1 MSPIP
6 VRRRPEARAEAIG
19 RAQHP
24 RLAPVMPD
32 FTPPPAGLVP
42 APPLT
47 RTLVLVMAASVGATV
62 ANLYY
67 NQPMLGAIGA
77 DLAASP
83 AAVGLIPTATQLG
96 FGLGLLLLVP
106 LGDQMD
112 RRRLILAQSAGLAVA
127 LVAAALAPGAATLVF
142 ASVAVGLG
150 SALVHQIVPLAAEM
164 APPERRGATV
174 GTVMSGLL
182 LGILL
187 ARVVS
192 GAVAALAGW
201 RAMFWL
207 GAGLAVLIAAL
218 LARTLPSRRA
228 PPGSVPYGRLLLS
241 LLTLVREEPA
251 LRRAAL
257 TQAALFGSFSAFW
270 SILALRLQT
279 PPFAFGSFAAGLF
292 GLVGAVGVLA
302 APLAGRTADARGPYV
317 VIALGTTASL
327 AAWVFLG
334 LVPGLAGLIVGVLV
348 LDLGVQMTLI
358 ANQAVIFALRP
369 QSTGR
374 VNTVFMVT
382 MFLGGALGS
391 LAASMSWA
399 RGGWALVATTGA
411 LFAAVALLL
420 GGRRR
425 P

>member
-1 MSPIP
+1 
-6 VRRRPEARAEAIG
+6 
-19 RAQHP
+19 
-24 RLAPVMPD
+24 MPD

-228 PPGSVPYGRLLLS
+228 RPGSLPYRRLLLS

-391 LAASMSWA
+391 LAASMAWA

>member
-1 MSPIP
+1 
-6 VRRRPEARAEAIG
+6 
-19 RAQHP
+19 
-24 RLAPVMPD
+24 MPD

>member
-1 MSPIP
+1 
-6 VRRRPEARAEAIG
+6 
-19 RAQHP
+19 
-24 RLAPVMPD
+24 MPD

-83 AAVGLIPTATQLG
+83 AAVGLIPTATQFG

-187 ARVVS
+187 ARVLS

-228 PPGSVPYGRLLLS
+228 RPGSVPYGRLLLS

-411 LFAAVALLL
+411 LFATVALLL

>member
-1 MSPIP
+1 MPHSPLP
-6 VRRRPEARAEAIG
+6 FASPE
-19 RAQHP
+19 P
-24 RLAPVMPD
+24 APLSR
-32 FTPPPAGLVP
+32 GLV
-42 APPLT
+42 LI
-47 RTLVLVMAASVGATV
+47 LAASVGATV
-62 ANLYY
+62 ANIYY
-67 NQPMLGAIGA
+67 NQPMLGAIAA

-83 AAVGLIPTATQLG
+83 ATVGLIPTATQLG

-106 LGDQMD
+106 LGDQVD

-201 RAMFWL
+201 RAMLWL
-207 GAGLAVLIAAL
+207 GSGKAVLIPAL
-218 LARTLPSRRA
+218 LARSLPSRHA
-228 PPGSVPYGRLLLS
+228 PPRSLPYRRLLLS
-241 LLTLVREEPA
+241 LLALVREEPA

-257 TQAALFGSFSAFW
+257 IQAALFGSFSAFW

-292 GLVGAVGVLA
+292 GLVGAAGALA
-302 APLAGRTADARGPYV
+302 APLAGRTADGRGPHV
-317 VIALGTTASL
+317 VIALGTMAAL
-327 AAWVFLG
+327 AAWVVLG
-334 LVPGLAGLIVGVLV
+334 LVPGLAGLIGGVLV

-358 ANQAVIFALRP
+358 ANQTVIFALRP
-369 QSTGR
+369 QATGR
-374 VNTVFMVT
+374 INTVFMVT
-382 MFLGGALGS
+382 MFVGGALGS
-391 LAASMSWA
+391 LAASMAWA
-399 RGGWALVATTGA
+399 RGGWTLVAATGA

-420 GGRRR
+420 GRR

>member
-1 MSPIP
+1 
-6 VRRRPEARAEAIG
+6 
-19 RAQHP
+19 
-24 RLAPVMPD
+24 MPD

-67 NQPMLGAIGA
+67 NQPMLGAIAA

-228 PPGSVPYGRLLLS
+228 RPGSLPYRRLLLS

-391 LAASMSWA
+391 LAASMAWA

>member
-1 MSPIP
+1 
-6 VRRRPEARAEAIG
+6 
-19 RAQHP
+19 
-24 RLAPVMPD
+24 MPD

-127 LVAAALAPGAATLVF
+127 LVAAALAPGAGTLVF

-228 PPGSVPYGRLLLS
+228 RPGSLPYRRLLLS

>member
-1 MSPIP
+1 
-6 VRRRPEARAEAIG
+6 
-19 RAQHP
+19 
-24 RLAPVMPD
+24 MPD
-32 FTPPPAGLVP
+32 FTPPPAGLAP

-47 RTLVLVMAASVGATV
+47 RALVLVMAVSVGATV

-67 NQPMLGAIGA
+67 NQPMLGAIAA
-77 DLAASP
+77 DLAVSP
-83 AAVGLIPTATQLG
+83 SAVGLIPTATQLG

-127 LVAAALAPGAATLVF
+127 LVAAALAPGAATLVL

-164 APPERRGATV
+164 ASPERRGATV

-192 GAVAALAGW
+192 GAIAAAAGW
-201 RAMFWL
+201 RAVFWL
-207 GAGLAVLIAAL
+207 GAGLAVTVAAV
-218 LARTLPSRRA
+218 LARALPSRSA
-228 PPGSVPYGRLLLS
+228 PPGSLPYRRLLLS
-241 LLTLVREEPA
+241 LLALVREEPA

-257 TQAALFGSFSAFW
+257 IQAALFGSFSAFW

-292 GLVGAVGVLA
+292 GFAGAVGALA
-302 APLAGRTADARGPYV
+302 APLAGRTADGRGPYG
-317 VIALGTTASL
+317 VIALGTMASL
-327 AAWVFLG
+327 AAWAVLG
-334 LVPGLAGLIVGVLV
+334 LAPGLAGLIFGVVL

-358 ANQAVIFALRP
+358 ANQTVIFALRP
-369 QSTGR
+369 QATGR

-382 MFLGGALGS
+382 MFLGGAFGS
-391 LAASMSWA
+391 LVASMAWA
-399 RGGWALVATTGA
+399 RGGWGLVAATGGLLA
-411 LFAAVALLL
+411 GAALLL

-425 P
+425 S

>member
-1 MSPIP
+1 
-6 VRRRPEARAEAIG
+6 
-19 RAQHP
+19 
-24 RLAPVMPD
+24 MPD

-187 ARVVS
+187 ARVLS

-218 LARTLPSRRA
+218 LARTLPPRRA
-228 PPGSVPYGRLLLS
+228 PPGSLPYRRLLLS

-391 LAASMSWA
+391 LAASMAWA